1 VRRICDSGRKGGKE
15 GGGGNGEGMHA
26 GGMIRTHY
34 TRQTAMANSTPPVRD
49 NYWTGRGLAELPR
62 CTKVWLPKMEV
73 SLDRDRRCRFS
84 FLRGESRDMFPI

>member
-1 VRRICDSGRKGGKE
+1 
-15 GGGGNGEGMHA
+15 MHA

-73 SLDRDRRCRFS
+73 SLDRDLVVAASPFCVAS
-84 FLRGESRDMFPI
+84 PVTCFLFNLLT